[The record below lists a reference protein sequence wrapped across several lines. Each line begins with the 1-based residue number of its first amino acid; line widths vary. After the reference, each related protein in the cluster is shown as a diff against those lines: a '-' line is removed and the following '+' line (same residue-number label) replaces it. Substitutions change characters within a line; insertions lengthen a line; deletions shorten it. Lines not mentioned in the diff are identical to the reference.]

1 MSWVKFKK
9 VSFEKKNYDMNYPSP
24 FVCKIFLS
32 LGQEVLE
39 QREKNIDSK
48 KFYITNTI
56 ILEKKMF

>member
-9 VSFEKKNYDMNYPSP
+9 VSFEKKIYDMSYPSP

-39 QREKNIDSK
+39 QREKNKDSK

-56 ILEKKMF
+56 ILKKKMF

>member
-32 LGQEVLE
+32 LEQEVLE
-39 QREKNIDSK
+39 LREKNEDSK

-56 ILEKKMF
+56 I